1 VPLLAPA
8 VYWLALML
16 RDLPQFRMDFIVL
29 SGWGAVLVG
38 YFWVYGPFGAF
49 DYQAIF
55 PYFFWSVQAVGFLS
69 WMVCRAAVPL
79 GAAPLR

>member
-1 VPLLAPA
+1 
-8 VYWLALML
+8 ML

-69 WMVCRAAVPL
+69 WMVCRATVPL